1 MKLSKIFVVAVSIAA
16 LTVLANCQ
24 KGTVEPVSLESND
37 MCSFCRMSILEKR
50 YAAELIDTEGQVFKF
65 DDIGCMAK
73 FIKQQRN
80 SAPIQAA
87 FVMDFDSREWLEAAS
102 ASYVRSAEFKTPMS
116 GGIAAFKDQSSA
128 QAAVGKY
135 HGTMLSFTEVTR

>member
-1 MKLSKIFVVAVSIAA
+1 MKLCKIIVVAVSVAA

-24 KGTVEPVSLESND
+24 KRTVGPVPLEAND

-50 YAAELIDTEGQVFKF
+50 YAAELIDSEGQAFKF
-65 DDIGCMAK
+65 DDLGCLAN

-87 FVMDFDSREWLEAAS
+87 FVMDFDSREWREAAS
-102 ASYVRSAEFKTPMS
+102 ASYVRSAEFKTPMN
-116 GGIAAFKDQSSA
+116 GGIAAFKDQASA
-128 QAAVGKY
+128 REAVVKY
-135 HGTMLSFTEVTR
+135 HGTMLSFTELTK